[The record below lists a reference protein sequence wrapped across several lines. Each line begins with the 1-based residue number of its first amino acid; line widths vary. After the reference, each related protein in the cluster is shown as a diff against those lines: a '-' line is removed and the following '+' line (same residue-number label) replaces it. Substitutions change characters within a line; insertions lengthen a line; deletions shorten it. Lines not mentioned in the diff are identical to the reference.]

1 MEKKTAAL
9 YCRLSRDDD
18 IRQGESNSI
27 SNQRELLSRCAKDNG
42 YMNTRF
48 FIDDGYSGT
57 TFDRPG
63 WRQLMAEV
71 DDGSI
76 EAVLVKDMSRVGR
89 DYLRVGL
96 YMEQFADQN
105 IRLIA
110 VNDGVDTSK
119 GTDDFTPFR
128 NIMSEWYARDISK
141 KIKASMRTKAL
152 QGKHLTAYPVYGY
165 KQNPEDKTHWILDDE
180 AAEVVREIY
189 SLCMQGYGPS
199 QIETILN
206 NRGVDSPSVHQK
218 KNGINNRG
226 KNTFWGAGMVAKILS
241 RMDYLGHTVSGRTYK
256 KSYKAKRTHQN
267 DRDEW
272 IITENT
278 HQPIIDKE
286 IWERVQKL
294 REATKKKSTAMG
306 EMGAL
311 NGLLYC
317 ADCGRR
323 LRIQR
328 DIKTKFQ
335 YYICPTYAASR
346 TGHRECS
353 VHSTPR
359 HFIEP
364 LILSEIQSMTAF
376 VRKNEAEFIT
386 LVEKTH
392 EKIAAKELRS
402 AASELKKAKT
412 RISELDSIIKKL
424 YEDNVA
430 GRLSDDRF
438 DKMYSDYE
446 SEQTALQERAAELEI
461 LISAEKEKDQNA
473 RRFLELVKKYTDI
486 SELTPEIVRIFIDRI
501 VCHQANGRLGK
512 NRRQQIDIFWNVIG
526 LIEEPGQSDADSQ
539 E

>member
-1 MEKKTAAL
+1 MDKKIAAI

-18 IRQGESNSI
+18 VRQGESNSI
-27 SNQRELLSRCAKDNG
+27 SNQRDLLSRCAKDNG
-42 YMNTRF
+42 YVHTRF

-63 WRQLMAEV
+63 WQQLIAEV
-71 DDGSI
+71 DEGNV

-110 VNDGVDTSK
+110 VNDGVDTAK
-119 GTDDFTPFR
+119 GVDDFTPFR

-141 KIKASMRTKAL
+141 KIKASMHTKAL
-152 QGKHLTAYPVYGY
+152 AGKHLTSYPVYGY
-165 KQNPEDKTHWILDDE
+165 KLDPEDKFHWIVDDE

-189 SLCMQGYGPS
+189 SLCMQGYGPN

-206 NRGVDSPSVHQK
+206 DRGIDSPSVHQK

-226 KNTFWGAGMVAKILS
+226 KNNFWGTGMVAKILS

-267 DRDEW
+267 DRDKW

-278 HQPIIDKE
+278 HAPIIDKE
-286 IWERVQKL
+286 VWDRVQRL
-294 REATKKKSTAMG
+294 REATKRKSTAMG
-306 EMGAL
+306 EMGSL

-317 ADCGRR
+317 ADCERR

-328 DIKTKFQ
+328 DVKTKFQ
-335 YYICPTYAASR
+335 YYVCPTYASSR

-353 VHSTPR
+353 IHNTPR

-364 LILSEIQSMTAF
+364 LILSEIQTITAF
-376 VRKNEAEFIT
+376 ARENESEFIS

-392 EKIAAKELRS
+392 EKMADKELRS
-402 AASELKKAKT
+402 AGNELIRAET
-412 RISELDSIIKKL
+412 RISELDLIIKKI
-424 YEDNVA
+424 YEDNVT
-430 GRLSDDRF
+430 GRLSDERF
-438 DKMYSDYE
+438 DKMYGDYE
-446 SEQTALQERAAELEI
+446 SEQARLKERAAELES
-461 LISAEKEKDQNA
+461 LINSEKEKEHNVQ
-473 RRFLELVKKYTDI
+473 RFIELVKNYTDV
-486 SELTPEIVRIFIDRI
+486 SELTAEVVRIFIDRV
-501 VCHQANGRLGK
+501 VCYQANGRLGK
-512 NRRQQIDIFWNVIG
+512 NRRQQIDIYWNIIG
-526 LIEEPGQSDADSQ
+526 LVDEQ
-539 E
+539 EDFDGTSGA